1 MHDCGL
7 TRSIG
12 YFLEPLIV
20 LGLFAKKP
28 ISIKLKGNSFICFCA
43 SIEHILVGN
52 GKIMVILSFYL
63 IGIINMGF

>member
-28 ISIKLKGNSFICFCA
+28 ISIKLKGNSFICA